1 MERYD
6 QTFKCTC
13 ERGNVV
19 LRTSRKPYSYGKQ
32 YYACPCSKPG
42 TQDRGCGYFMWMD
55 DLRLHI
61 SSSSGSSAPLSSNP
75 GTLTRPSYSPGTS
88 RSAQN
93 LKKAECSNC
102 KFLAEKIKTLEAKI
116 KILEGVLEMERHP
129 EKHTLESAAI
139 LHELYNDIG
148 KLDDDFGVAHLELN
162 RFLQRYWFTIKMPL
176 LLEMPNILA
185 HYRNLLGPDDQ
196 SIQHMSGLPSL
207 DAVEVLGKESVK
219 SDTEENDTS
228 GSDSK
233 DLDYDPK
240 HDELYDDYEH
250 ILKDVL
256 VSINN
261 FNFNPESKHD
271 LNIAAIEV
279 HEHDPDVIDYDS
291 FGSEL
296 DDEIDSDEELNL
308 QN

>member
-13 ERGNVV
+13 KRGDVV
-19 LRTSRKPYSYGKQ
+19 LRTSRKPYSYVKQ

-129 EKHTLESAAI
+129 EKHTLETEQISAKI
-139 LHELYNDIG
+139 LVYNQNAAATRNAKHIG
-148 KLDDDFGVAHLELN
+148 A
-162 RFLQRYWFTIKMPL
+162 LQKFV
-176 LLEMPNILA
+176 
-185 HYRNLLGPDDQ
+185 GPDVKAFL
-196 SIQHMSGLPSL
+196 SHVKPALLS
-207 DAVEVLGKESVK
+207 AVEAL
-219 SDTEENDTS
+219 
-228 GSDSK
+228 
-233 DLDYDPK
+233 
-240 HDELYDDYEH
+240 
-250 ILKDVL
+250 
-256 VSINN
+256 
-261 FNFNPESKHD
+261 
-271 LNIAAIEV
+271 
-279 HEHDPDVIDYDS
+279 
-291 FGSEL
+291 
-296 DDEIDSDEELNL
+296 
-308 QN
+308 